1 MTILLISS
9 PQRVTAWRAA
19 LGEAFPQDEI
29 RDGAEISDGTDI
41 DIVIMGPPV
50 EGLFAKLPNLK
61 LLISQRAGIDDL
73 IADPDLASNVA
84 VCRAQDPAGDRML
97 EDYALLFTLFHHRNM
112 LDFLAAN
119 QTAEWI
125 NPGVRLAKDRRVG
138 VMGLGVL
145 GIWVARRLR
154 DAGFATAGWARTPR
168 TEPGMDCFYGPDQF
182 DAFLNRTEI
191 LINLLAVTPETMNII
206 NANSL
211 ARLPKGAAIINLG
224 RGEHIVDDDLIA
236 AIDSGHIDSA
246 TLDAFRVEP
255 VPGDHPFWKHPRIIV
270 MPHTARRPLP
280 EALTAGI
287 IENIRRFKA
296 GDPLLLAADRDRGY

>member
-19 LGEAFPQDEI
+19 LSDAFPQDDI
-29 RDGAEISDGTDI
+29 LDGIDFDGGSAI
-41 DIVIMGPPV
+41 DIVVMGPPV
-50 EGLFAKLPNLK
+50 EGLFARLPNLK
-61 LLISQRAGIDDL
+61 LVISQRAGIDDL
-73 IADPDLASNVA
+73 IADPDLAPDVM

-97 EDYALLFTLFHHRNM
+97 EDYAMLLTLFHHRNM

-119 QTAEWI
+119 QTAEWL
-125 NPGVRLAKDRRVG
+125 NPGVLLAKDRRVG

-168 TEPGMDCFYGPDQF
+168 TEPGMDCFYGPDQL

-211 ARLPKGAAIINLG
+211 AKLPKGAAIINLG

-255 VPGDHPFWKHPRIIV
+255 VPGDHPFWKHPRITV

>member
-168 TEPGMDCFYGPDQF
+168 TEQGMDCFYGPDQLG
-182 DAFLNRTEI
+182 AFLDRTEI
-191 LINLLAVTPETMNII
+191 LINLLAVTAETTDII
-206 NANSL
+206 NAANL
-211 ARLPKGAAIINLG
+211 AKLPKGAAIINLG

-255 VPGDHPFWKHPRIIV
+255 LPADHPFWKHKRITV
-270 MPHTARRPLP
+270 MPHTARRPQP

-296 GDPLLLAADRDRGY
+296 GEPLLLEADRARGY